1 MQVRKFRAPTMRA
14 ALAKVKADLG
24 PDAIILNSRTV
35 GGIFGGGEVELTAV
49 VDDPTEAG
57 AATGSAEAKATIAA
71 PMPSIDP
78 KRTMDLGQ
86 SNIKTQLAPLYDEI
100 RALRAELS
108 ANQRPEP
115 VRHELKEMKR
125 FLGQLLTVEPDRGL
139 TSRMLRAAD
148 VDPDLIE
155 ILVEETHAR
164 LRTYAS
170 VKDITPD
177 QERAG
182 LAEVI
187 GLRLKAPLEE
197 PGPRIKMLVGPTG
210 VGKTTTVAKLAAQAA
225 LMEGKRVGIITHDTY
240 RVGAVEQ
247 LRRYSELMRVPM
259 RVASD
264 RDSFLRALDQFRG
277 ADLILVDTAGRRPND
292 DRAVYAL
299 KRLIAGTQVESHLVV
314 SATSRSIELR
324 TIVERYRPLAA
335 KSVIVTKL
343 DEASVFGAVLNVAMR
358 GDLPVSYTTFGQRV
372 PEDIELAN
380 TRELALRVIN
390 PVYDAL
396 NYDGPNVAAG
406 GSR

>member
-1 MQVRKFRAPTMRA
+1 MRA

-49 VDDPTEAG
+49 VDEVAEVSSAA
-57 AATGSAEAKATIAA
+57 AATAAAKATIAA
-71 PMPSIDP
+71 PMPPTPSVDP

-86 SNIKTQLAPLYDEI
+86 ANIKTQLAPLYDEI

-164 LRTYAS
+164 LRSFSS

-187 GLRLKAPLEE
+187 GLRLKAPLED
-197 PGPRIKMLVGPTG
+197 PGPRVKMLVGPTG

-259 RVASD
+259 RVASN
-264 RDSFLRALDQFRG
+264 RETFLRALDQFRG
-277 ADLILVDTAGRRPND
+277 ADLVLVDTAGRRPND

-299 KRLIAGTQVESHLVV
+299 KRLIAGTQVECHLVV

-324 TIVERYRPLAA
+324 TIVERYQPLEA

-343 DEASVFGAVLNVAMR
+343 DEASVFGAVLNVSMR
-358 GDLPVSYTTFGQRV
+358 GELPVSYTTFGQRV
-372 PEDIELAN
+372 PEDIERAN

-396 NYDGPNVAAG
+396 NYDGPTSAAG
-406 GSR
+406 GLR